1 MDESKVKYSI
11 IIPAHN
17 AEGHIV
23 PALKSIRS
31 QSFTDYEL
39 IVVCDSC
46 TDQTEWIAGTVYG
59 ARTAKVDY
67 HLDGLTRNAGID
79 MARGEW
85 ILFLDD
91 DDWWLHEYVLEELD
105 KIVTERS
112 GSMDV
117 LFFSFIW
124 KGVGY
129 TRQTPERNYAAV
141 WSKCW
146 RRAFIGKTRFK
157 DTPYWSDLEF
167 NRTLLQKRP
176 RAVFWDFPIV
186 YYNYL
191 REGSI
196 SWQKKQGEIE

>member
-1 MDESKVKYSI
+1 MDKPFFSV
-11 IIPAHN
+11 
-17 AEGHIV
+17 IV
-23 PALKSIRS
+23 PEHNSAEYMRKGLNSIKA
-31 QSFTDYEL
+31 QTFTDYEL
-39 IVVCDSC
+39 IVVCDAC
-46 TDQTEWIAGTVYG
+46 DDGTEAVARAYADKVIVTNYG
-59 ARTAKVDY
+59 R
-67 HLDGLTRNAGID
+67 DGLARQAGMD
-79 MARGEW
+79 AAEGEFV
-85 ILFLDD
+85 LFMDD

-105 KIVTERS
+105 RMVTERS

-146 RRAFIGKTRFK
+146 RRAFVGKTRFK